1 MSGGWKEIPIGGI
14 LLEPGSSARYK
25 TGEWRAWRPVF
36 NPEKCVNCMLCWLFC
51 PDSSILV
58 REEKVEGVDYYHCKG
73 CGICAHECP
82 TGALE
87 MKPEYLFREGE
98 ER

>member
-1 MSGGWKEIPIGGI
+1 MMKGWKDLPIGAVI
-14 LLEPGSSARYK
+14 LEPGSSEKYH

-36 NPEKCVNCMLCWLFC
+36 EESKCVNCMICWVFC

-58 REEKVEGVDYYHCKG
+58 KEEKMVGVDYDHCKG

-87 MKPEYLFREGE
+87 MKPEYLFREE
-98 ER
+98 D